1 VRAAGVFGKAHVT
14 GDLTEQNRRD
24 VPVPM
29 GSNRRGSAV
38 GMAILPVGSS
48 LAGLPNAQPL
58 KQTDHFARLEDRCP
72 AHV

>member
-1 VRAAGVFGKAHVT
+1 
-14 GDLTEQNRRD
+14 
-24 VPVPM
+24 M
-29 GSNRRGSAV
+29 GRNRRGSAV

-58 KQTDHFARLEDRCP
+58 KQTDHFARLENRCP